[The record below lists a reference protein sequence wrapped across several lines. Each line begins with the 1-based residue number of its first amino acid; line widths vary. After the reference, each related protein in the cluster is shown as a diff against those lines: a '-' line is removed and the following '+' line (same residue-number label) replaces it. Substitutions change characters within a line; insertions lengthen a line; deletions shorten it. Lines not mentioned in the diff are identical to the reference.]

1 MKPTNEAEQLAELR
15 RQMDKYRR
23 EYTRTRPQK

>member
-1 MKPTNEAEQLAELR
+1 MKPTTEAEQLAELR

-23 EYTRTRPQK
+23 EYKPLTK